1 MELFMPIPE
10 TVSYS
15 EFREHLASYLDGVVD
30 DSLPLVVKRKNGKKV
45 VVISEEEYNSLD
57 ETAYLM
63 STKANRE
70 HLLEALAQDPK
81 TFIKYESVDDLC
93 KDLGIKP

>member
-1 MELFMPIPE
+1 MPIPE

-70 HLLEALAQDPK
+70 HLLEALADSYKPDK
-81 TFIKYESVDDLC
+81 NRKVYKNVDEIRKEFNIK
-93 KDLGIKP
+93 